1 MKKMFLA
8 VLTSLALC
16 SYGFAQDDEEE
27 YEEDEAPAKVVKK
40 AAVEEEEEEEEAEE
54 EAPAKKK
61 EKKSSRKPGEAI
73 LGFGIDMSDAIIGG
87 IDGSVARFSVIYK
100 LNSNME
106 LSAIFGMYHHG
117 ETTADVNGT
126 EVGAE
131 DNYTALSIGVGFDY
145 YLGTPIL
152 PTSIGGQVI
161 YDSFDEDNSALEFNI
176 LFGAHAEVVK
186 NFVVSAQIGLGI
198 NYIMGKESDTDTSRL
213 DFGFA
218 PGIKATWYAF

>member
-16 SYGFAQDDEEE
+16 SYGFAQDDEDE

-40 AAVEEEEEEEEAEE
+40 AAVEEDEEEEEDA
-54 EAPAKKK
+54 APVKK
-61 EKKSSRKPGEAI
+61 EKKSKKSSGDAFV
-73 LGFGIDMSDAIIGG
+73 GFGIDLSDAIIGG
-87 IDGSVARFSVIYK
+87 IDGSVARFNVAFK
-100 LNSNME
+100 LNPSME
-106 LSAIFGMYHHG
+106 LSVIFGFYHHG

-131 DNYTALSIGVGFDY
+131 DNYTALSIGAGFDY

-152 PTSIGGQVI
+152 PTSVGAQII
-161 YDSFDEDNSALEFNI
+161 YDSFNEDDSALEFNFI
-176 LFGAHAEVVK
+176 FGVHAEVVK
-186 NFVVSAQIGLGI
+186 NFVVSANVGLGI
-198 NYIMGKESDTDTSRL
+198 MYVMGKEGDTDTSRL
-213 DFGFA
+213 DFGIA

>member
-40 AAVEEEEEEEEAEE
+40 AAVEEDEEEEEAE

-61 EKKSSRKPGEAI
+61 EKKSSRKPGEAFV
-73 LGFGIDMSDAIIGG
+73 GFGIDLSDAIIGG
-87 IDGSVARFSVIYK
+87 IDGSVARFSVAFK
-100 LNSNME
+100 LNPSME

-131 DNYTALSIGVGFDY
+131 DNYTALSIGAGFDY
-145 YLGTPIL
+145 YLGTPVL

-198 NYIMGKESDTDTSRL
+198 MYVMGKEGDTDTSRL